1 MLTSN
6 KCCVTFDDNTT
17 FVEASAMK
25 VATVRRR
32 LAVRLQEALES
43 GDVEALCRVT
53 GYVRAVG
60 VALAPY
66 SGDDDVDVARLT
78 VDSEQAAHILGYHRE
93 HVRRL
98 VRQEALAAEKEGNEY
113 RIPLTPVIAALEGG
127 VSGWVAPSVLRRLRA
142 LMTLWVSPETPP
154 QQ

>member
-1 MLTSN
+1 
-6 KCCVTFDDNTT
+6 
-17 FVEASAMK
+17 MK
-25 VATVRRR
+25 VAAVRQR

-43 GDVEALCRVT
+43 GDAETLCRVT

-66 SGDDDVDVARLT
+66 SGDDDVDVPSLT
-78 VDSEQAAHILGYHRE
+78 VDSQQAAYIFGYHRE

-113 RIPLTPVIAALEGG
+113 RIPLTAVIIALEGG
-127 VSGWVAPSVLRRLRA
+127 VSGWVAPAVLRRLRA
-142 LMTLWVSPETPP
+142 LMTVWVSPEAPP

>member
-1 MLTSN
+1 
-6 KCCVTFDDNTT
+6 
-17 FVEASAMK
+17 MK

-60 VALAPY
+60 VALAPF
-66 SGDDDVDVARLT
+66 SGDEDVDVSRLT
-78 VDSEQAAHILGYHRE
+78 VDSQQAAHILGYHRE

-98 VRQEALAAEKEGNEY
+98 LRREALESEKEGNEY
-113 RIPLTPVIAALEGG
+113 RIPLTSVISALEGG
-127 VSGWVAPSVLRRLRA
+127 ISGWVAPATLRRLQA
-142 LMTLWVSPETPP
+142 LMTVWGSPEPEP
-154 QQ
+154 LR

>member
-1 MLTSN
+1 
-6 KCCVTFDDNTT
+6 
-17 FVEASAMK
+17 MK

-60 VALAPY
+60 VALAPF
-66 SGDDDVDVARLT
+66 SGDEDVDVSRLT
-78 VDSEQAAHILGYHRE
+78 VDSQQAAHVLGYHRE

-98 VRQEALAAEKEGNEY
+98 LRREALESEKEGNEY
-113 RIPLTPVIAALEGG
+113 RIPLTSVISALEGG
-127 VSGWVAPSVLRRLRA
+127 ISGWVAPATLRRLQA
-142 LMTLWVSPETPP
+142 LMTVWGSPEPEP
-154 QQ
+154 LR

>member
-1 MLTSN
+1 
-6 KCCVTFDDNTT
+6 
-17 FVEASAMK
+17 MK

-66 SGDDDVDVARLT
+66 VGDDEVDLAHLT
-78 VDSEQAAHILGYHRE
+78 VDSQQAAHILGYHRE

-98 VRQEALAAEKEGNEY
+98 VRREALAAEKEGNEY

-127 VSGWVAPSVLRRLRA
+127 ISGWVAPSVLRRLRA
-142 LMTLWVSPETPP
+142 LMTLWVSPEAPP

>member
-1 MLTSN
+1 
-6 KCCVTFDDNTT
+6 
-17 FVEASAMK
+17 MK
-25 VATVRRR
+25 VAAVRQR

-43 GDVEALCRVT
+43 GDAETLCRVT

-66 SGDDDVDVARLT
+66 SGDDDVDVPSLT
-78 VDSEQAAHILGYHRE
+78 VDSQQAAYIFGYHRE

-113 RIPLTPVIAALEGG
+113 RIPLTAVIIALEGG
-127 VSGWVAPSVLRRLRA
+127 VSGWVAPAVLRRLRA
-142 LMTLWVSPETPP
+142 LMTVWVSPEAPP
-154 QQ
+154 RQ

>member
-1 MLTSN
+1 
-6 KCCVTFDDNTT
+6 
-17 FVEASAMK
+17 MK
-25 VATVRRR
+25 VAAVRQR

-43 GDVEALCRVT
+43 GDSETLCRVT

-66 SGDDDVDVARLT
+66 SGDDDVDVPSLT
-78 VDSEQAAHILGYHRE
+78 VDSQQAAYIFGYHRE

-113 RIPLTPVIAALEGG
+113 RIPLTAVIIALEGG
-127 VSGWVAPSVLRRLRA
+127 VSGWVAPAVLRRLRA
-142 LMTLWVSPETPP
+142 LMTVWVSPEAPP
-154 QQ
+154 RQ

>member
-1 MLTSN
+1 
-6 KCCVTFDDNTT
+6 
-17 FVEASAMK
+17 MK

-43 GDVEALCRVT
+43 ADAEALCRVT

-66 SGDDDVDVARLT
+66 SGDEDVDVARLT
-78 VDSEQAAHILGYHRE
+78 VDSQQAAHIFGYHRE

-98 VRQEALAAEKEGNEY
+98 VRREALEAEKEGNEY
-113 RIPLTPVIAALEGG
+113 RIPLASVIIALEGG
-127 VSGWVAPSVLRRLRA
+127 VSGWVAPSVLKRLQA
-142 LMTLWVSPETPP
+142 LMTVWTSPEPEP
-154 QQ
+154 QR

>member
-1 MLTSN
+1 
-6 KCCVTFDDNTT
+6 
-17 FVEASAMK
+17 MK

-60 VALAPY
+60 VALAPF
-66 SGDDDVDVARLT
+66 SGDEDVDVSRLT
-78 VDSEQAAHILGYHRE
+78 VDSQQAAHILGYHRE

-98 VRQEALAAEKEGNEY
+98 LRREALESEKEGNGY
-113 RIPLTPVIAALEGG
+113 RIPLTSVISALEGG
-127 VSGWVAPSVLRRLRA
+127 ISGWVAPATLRRLQA
-142 LMTLWVSPETPP
+142 LMTVWGSPEPEP
-154 QQ
+154 LR

>member
-1 MLTSN
+1 
-6 KCCVTFDDNTT
+6 
-17 FVEASAMK
+17 MK

-60 VALAPY
+60 VALAPCA
-66 SGDDDVDVARLT
+66 GDDEVDLAHLT

-98 VRQEALAAEKEGNEY
+98 VRQEALAAEKVGNEY
-113 RIPLTPVIAALEGG
+113 RIPLTAVIAALEAGI
-127 VSGWVAPSVLRRLRA
+127 SGWVAPSVLRRLRA
-142 LMTLWVSPETPP
+142 LMTLWVSPDVPPP
-154 QQ
+154 Q